1 MLKSTRTLA
10 EDKVK
15 LGGGPRG
22 VIEERNGRQYNN
34 IMGWVG
40 WMGKWEW
47 KRKHGRR
54 EKKRHGAHEDSKQHL

>member
-15 LGGGPRG
+15 LGDGPRR
-22 VIEERNGRQYNN
+22 VIEERNGRQYHK

-40 WMGKWEW
+40 WMGTWEW
-47 KRKHGRR
+47 KGKHGRR
-54 EKKRHGAHEDSKQHL
+54 EKKTH

>member
-22 VIEERNGRQYNN
+22 VIEGGNGRQYHK

-40 WMGKWEW
+40 RMGTWEW
-47 KRKHGRR
+47 KREAWSKR
-54 EKKRHGAHEDSKQHL
+54 EENALSP